1 MPKKVR
7 KMEQIFNPDKRI
19 MQYLKLVGLSREIKK
34 CDGLHLS
41 QLKNK
46 DKPKELA
53 KLRPIQEQ
61 QYNET
66 LKRLERLRANYVE
79 AAKATI
85 QGLEKAGEIEISK
98 DFTVED
104 AFKYLDKA
112 IKKIK
117 EYIAEMGDASGAENI

>member
-1 MPKKVR
+1 
-7 KMEQIFNPDKRI
+7 MEQIFEPDKRI

-34 CDGLHLS
+34 CDGLHLT
-41 QLKNK
+41 QLKSKGN
-46 DKPKELA
+46 PKALA
-53 KLRPIQEQ
+53 KLRPIQLQ

-79 AAKATI
+79 AAKETVE
-85 QGLEKAGEIEISK
+85 GLQKAGEIEISK

-112 IKKIK
+112 IMKIK
-117 EYIAEMGDASGAENI
+117 E

>member
-1 MPKKVR
+1 MLKKVR
-7 KMEQIFNPDKRI
+7 KMEQIFDPDKRM
-19 MQYLKLVGLSREIKK
+19 MQYLKLAGLGRELKK
-34 CDGLHLS
+34 CDGLHLT
-41 QLKNK
+41 QLKSK
-46 DKPKELA
+46 DNPKALA
-53 KLRPIQEQ
+53 KLKPIQLQ

-79 AAKATI
+79 AAKETVE
-85 QGLEKAGEIEISK
+85 GLQKAGEIEISK